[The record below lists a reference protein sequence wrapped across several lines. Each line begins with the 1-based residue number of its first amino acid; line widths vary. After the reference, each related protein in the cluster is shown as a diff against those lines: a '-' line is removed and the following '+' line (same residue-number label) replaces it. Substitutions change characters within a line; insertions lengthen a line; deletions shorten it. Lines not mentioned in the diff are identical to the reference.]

1 MFERKNQNVLSA
13 HYSKLIEGDGDDD
26 DEEEFITLKRADHE
40 LDGGEVG
47 VDEAADMSKRKQ
59 RLMASKAKRALLT
72 GGLGKKLIFDE
83 EGKPHEMYEM
93 EDADARFAE
102 GEKGEMQE
110 ANVRD
115 KEEAK
120 EKKREKKRKRKERE
134 KKAEAGVMGGGP
146 MVADASD
153 DGYVEPEFDLPTSD
167 SDDDREVWAPPP
179 PTKRSKTTHTDAG
192 PRAAEDDEELALRPG
207 WLSVVETRGL
217 GRHEVLS
224 TCPVRLRS
232 SWYASMSVYFIFL

>member
-59 RLMASKAKRALLT
+59 WLMASKAKRALLT

-83 EGKPHEMYEM
+83 EKPHEMYEM
-93 EDADARFAE
+93 EDADAWINDKGRMRE
-102 GEKGEMQE
+102 GEKGRMQE

-134 KKAEAGVMGGGP
+134 KAEAGVMGGSP
-146 MVADASD
+146 MVADADD

-179 PTKRSKTTHTDAG
+179 PTKRSKTTHTDTG
-192 PRAAEDDEELALRPG
+192 PRAVEDDEELALRP
-207 WLSVVETRGL
+207 

-224 TCPVRLRS
+224 TCPVRLRA
-232 SWYASMSVYFIFL
+232 SWYSSMSVYFLFL

>member
-1 MFERKNQNVLSA
+1 MFERKNQNMFSA

-26 DEEEFITLKRADHE
+26 DEEESIKLKRTDHE

-72 GGLGKKLIFDE
+72 GGLGKKLIFNE

-93 EDADARFAE
+93 EDADAWLND
-102 GEKGEMQE
+102 KGGYG
-110 ANVRD
+110 
-115 KEEAK
+115 
-120 EKKREKKRKRKERE
+120 
-134 KKAEAGVMGGGP
+134 EAGVMGGGP
-146 MVADASD
+146 MVADADD

-179 PTKRSKTTHTDAG
+179 PTKRSKTTHTDIG
-192 PRAAEDDEELALRPG
+192 PRAVEDDEELALR
-207 WLSVVETRGL
+207 L
-217 GRHEVLS
+217 
-224 TCPVRLRS
+224 LRQRR
-232 SWYASMSVYFIFL
+232 SVYPRLSNESAYADALAIAHQTLRRKLN